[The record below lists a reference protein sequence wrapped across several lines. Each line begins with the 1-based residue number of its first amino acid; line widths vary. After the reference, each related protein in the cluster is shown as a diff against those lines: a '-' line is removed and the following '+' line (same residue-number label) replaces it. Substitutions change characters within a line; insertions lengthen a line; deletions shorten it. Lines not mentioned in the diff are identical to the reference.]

1 MRSFLL
7 SCHRATKVQFVVD
20 SSTNTHRHN
29 SYLVRI
35 GYCDGSSDIWHLA
48 RQQQQQETLYYPSSS
63 SSFFSILSR
72 MDDYSSSTPSLFFT
86 HVFFSRFSLTWHHGR
101 RRRRLLHRKEEFQ
114 SNKHSDT
121 ELRHCDPLS
130 YRLNLIL
137 LLLSLLIK
145 GRRDSRSLVRGLE
158 CHAARGYTIP
168 FRSHLRLLLLM
179 ATSGGG
185 GETLLQQQKRQEDCL
200 RVFDCLARR
209 RKNLLCRNN
218 VQYRVTGR
226 PTKGPVATY

>member
-1 MRSFLL
+1 M
-7 SCHRATKVQFVVD
+7 
-20 SSTNTHRHN
+20 
-29 SYLVRI
+29 RI

-63 SSFFSILSR
+63 SFFSILSR
-72 MDDYSSSTPSLFFT
+72 MDDYSSSTPSPFFT
-86 HVFFSRFSLTWHHGR
+86 HVFFSRFSLTWHHGRR